1 MRKKIRIIV
10 VIMVM
15 LFQVV
20 IINATEIDKQELKKQ
35 KEKEIILQVIYEKYN
50 ENKVS
55 FRNLTIDESMVLL
68 KNSNGVD
75 SSGVGIAGKKTL
87 TRRAFENIS
96 YSEEL
101 LTELFLTSET
111 VAGKVY
117 ALLGMKC
124 LDEKLYGEYREK
136 INPEQIVGARIGC
149 MGMGMSIGGILES
162 GFDVECSIIKQTPA
176 VELETGKIIIN
187 DEFDSLPEDKE
198 NKFLNKKTLN

>member
-1 MRKKIRIIV
+1 MRKKTRMIV
-10 VIMVM
+10 VITVM
-15 LFQVV
+15 LFQAV

-35 KEKEIILQVIYEKYN
+35 KEREKILRPIYEKYN

-55 FRNLTIDESMVLL
+55 FRNLTIDESMILL

-75 SSGVGIAGKKTL
+75 SAGVGIAGRKTL
-87 TRRAFENIS
+87 NRRAFENIS

-124 LDEKLYGEYREK
+124 LDGKLYEEYREK
-136 INPEQIVGARIGC
+136 MNLEQIVGAQIGC
-149 MGMGMSIGGILES
+149 MGMGMSVEGILES
-162 GFDVECSIIKQTPA
+162 GFDVECSVVKHPPV
-176 VELETGKIIIN
+176 VELETGKLIIN

-198 NKFLNKKTLN
+198 NKFLNKKTLY